1 MACPVQTCENFLQL
15 AKRQYYNSTIV
26 HRVIPDFMIQVC
38 DCLAA
43 SFLQAAAQPQALA
56 KHHMTVAAC
65 RWGIPL
71 GRAGVE
77 SLHGGASLRMVS
89 QCSQTLLLP
98 EHAVIFSL
106 ERGLQRSR
114 RRCITQALAS

>member
-1 MACPVQTCENFLQL
+1 MVVELYTQHAPKTCENFLQL

-43 SFLQAAAQPQALA
+43 SFFQAWA
-56 KHHMTVAAC
+56 KHHTTGAAC
-65 RWGIPL
+65 RWGTPL
-71 GRAGVE
+71 GQAGVE
-77 SLHGGASLRMVS
+77 SLHGGASLRTVS
-89 QCSQTLLLP
+89 YCSQSLLP
-98 EHAVIFSL
+98 QHAAIADL

-114 RRCITQALAS
+114 RRCTTQAPAS